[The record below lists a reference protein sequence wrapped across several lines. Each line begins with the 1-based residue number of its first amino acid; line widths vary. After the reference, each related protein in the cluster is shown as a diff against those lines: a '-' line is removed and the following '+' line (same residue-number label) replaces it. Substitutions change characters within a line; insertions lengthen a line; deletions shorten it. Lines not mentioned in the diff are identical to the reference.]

1 MNEVRVK
8 DEPLQ
13 ELEENVNIW
22 KEGKRNLEKIEEEMK
37 ENLIKVHAQRLSWKP
52 HNKNAL
58 CRSFFYVNG
67 NKEVD
72 LIVLQI
78 MHYILL

>member
-1 MNEVRVK
+1 MNELRVE

-22 KEGKRNLEKIEEEMK
+22 KEGKRNLEKNEEEMK

-52 HNKNAL
+52 
-58 CRSFFYVNG
+58 
-67 NKEVD
+67 
-72 LIVLQI
+72 Q
-78 MHYILL
+78 